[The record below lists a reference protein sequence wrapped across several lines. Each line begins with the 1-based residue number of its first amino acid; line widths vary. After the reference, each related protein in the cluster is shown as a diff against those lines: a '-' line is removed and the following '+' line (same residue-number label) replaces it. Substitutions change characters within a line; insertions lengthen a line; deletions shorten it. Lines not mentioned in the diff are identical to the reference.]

1 MADAENII
9 SAAKTLIDLLDTK
22 LSEARVTTLMDNND
36 LGAYQEAKE
45 LYGRKGAEIAENIIS
60 LKNLTDSMSNNKS
73 TVYVTASKYYTR
85 LLAIQSGWVKIV
97 EKYNK
102 LEEKQKSEV
111 LKKLEPITD
120 LSNDT
125 VGKNLTITAPM
136 KSAMDAFIQADVV
149 TTKALEGNTNLKKY
163 IVEAT
168 QALKEIKDFN
178 LHQTIQFW
186 EDAVNAVTMPGT
198 GDAKATA
205 ALANYSAN
213 RAAIISSID
222 ELKKLNSQKTD
233 ITRALKVNPA
243 EIVSGINALES
254 QYNDARIKIDQLSD
268 KARGQENIKFVIS
281 LIDFYDKE
289 RNTPSFEKLSMF
301 KANVG
306 IIKSNLAQAI
316 RSGVK
321 TQEREKFDTLS
332 TPEKVNYALQ
342 NEKNKLGV
350 SFEEA
355 IKDAKLYDWQKKELV
370 TAIQGGLAPE
380 AISNM
385 VSDMQ
390 KDNKY
395 IEDNKRVVISELAET
410 YKFLYRDDKNAPSAD
425 EISKLPN
432 ANERFQEFIDFKRN
446 ANRAEVAYKKQ
457 TPERVTALQESFKEN
472 VANMKKVIE
481 AEVRKATIKQ
491 QQKAMDKLAGEMRK
505 ASPEKPIQRDA
516 TGKRIF
522 TPNNNAEIKQQDV
535 LAQDGKTVKKIASYA
550 TEDGSVTTIAPD
562 ASLTNFATTKSQM
575 KQDLSD
581 MAKAVA
587 NFLPNYEKELGFS
600 QEQKDRLLEEY
611 KIASDYFA
619 KMQQAYVENNANDK
633 DGFYHYMRLLEKQ
646 LLKKKE
652 ADTALKSEEEDT
664 LKQVQTYENAING
677 LIANLKLT
685 VAGKSSSY
693 QDLVTNAINQ
703 MLELQKDFTEAN
715 RVKVKEIYDATIS
728 QGNIILGTKASV
740 VNEITNMMM
749 VLSEKSRASV
759 NGYQKNELLG
769 VIAQLTNL
777 KDSLDIDKA
786 RALFN
791 QYKDVQPIVS
801 DVAVQPPVPAVN
813 TPADNKS

>member
-1 MADAENII
+1 LKISPEIADNIKLMEAVI
-9 SAAKTLIDLLDTK
+9 KDEADTQSQKSKTALFLIGKLKNIDNAWTRIAVQRNKLLD
-22 LSEARVTTLMDNND
+22 
-36 LGAYQEAKE
+36 GQ
-45 LYGRKGAEIAENIIS
+45 RK
-60 LKNLTDSMSNNKS
+60 
-73 TVYVTASKYYTR
+73 
-85 LLAIQSGWVKIV
+85 
-97 EKYNK
+97 
-102 LEEKQKSEV
+102 EV
-111 LKKLEPITD
+111 LKKLYPITE
-120 LSNDT
+120 LSQDY
-125 VGKNLTITAPM
+125 VGKNLTVTKEM
-136 KSAMDAFIQADVV
+136 LSAMKAFIDAKDI
-149 TTKALEGNTNLKKY
+149 TEKALEGNADLKTK
-163 IVEAT
+163 IDDA
-168 QALKEIKDFN
+168 IKILN
-178 LHQTIQFW
+178 TI
-186 EDAVNAVTMPGT
+186 
-198 GDAKATA
+198 K
-205 ALANYSAN
+205 
-213 RAAIISSID
+213 
-222 ELKKLNSQKTD
+222 SQRLD
-233 ITRALKVNPA
+233 QVITYWD
-243 EIVSGINALES
+243 NALES
-254 QYNDARIKIDQLSD
+254 ITDGAGDRQEAFKLVTDYNKNRATIIADIDQLIKLGHRSTIINNALKRD
-268 KARGQENIKFVIS
+268 IAGMTAKIKALENSYMSARQSFDSFSNDVKEKNLKLVGAM
-281 LIDFYDKE
+281 IDFYFDNKDD
-289 RNTPSFEKLSMF
+289 T
-301 KANVG
+301 ANVE
-306 IIKSNLAQAI
+306 NLTKFQSDIRLINQAI
-316 RSGVK
+316 RKAELSGAK
-321 TQEREKFDTLS
+321 SKPREEFDNKPIS
-332 TPEKVNYALQ
+332 AKINFVLQ
-342 NEKNKLGV
+342 DPKNKLGV
-350 SFEEA
+350 TFEDA
-355 IKDAKLYDWQKKELV
+355 IKDAKLADWQKKELIKAN
-370 TAIQGGLAPE
+370 TDGYDAE
-380 AISNM
+380 AIS
-385 VSDMQ
+385 DMAN
-390 KDNKY
+390 DMM
-395 IEDNKRVVISELAET
+395 KRNEADVAKKVTPQSELAEQ
-410 YKFLYRDDKNAPSAD
+410 YKFLYRGVTEAAD
-425 EISKLPN
+425 ANEIAKLPN
-432 ANERFQEFIDFKRN
+432 ANERFQELIDIKHN
-446 ANRAEVAYKKQ
+446 ANRAENSYKKMK
-457 TPERVTALQESFKEN
+457 PEAVTALQESMKQN
-472 VANMKKVIE
+472 TANIKKAID
-481 AEVRKATIKQ
+481 AEIRKNTIKEQ
-491 QQKAMDKLAGEMRK
+491 TKAMDKLAGEMRK